1 MPKKSQAALIG
12 TISSLVCLILVPL
25 TAALANQ
32 ENPQP
37 PRFEKEIAAFEEGDR
52 TDPPPK
58 HAIVFVGSSTIRLWN
73 LQKSF
78 PGLDVINRGFGG
90 SELADSVRFA
100 PRIVTKYEPRLVVL
114 YAGDNDLAFG
124 KSPDQVVNDFRAFVT
139 LIHKELPKTRV
150 VYISIKP
157 SVARWKLWDKVQ
169 ATNKP
174 MAAICKQDSRLRYVD
189 LTGTLLGEDGTPKKE
204 LFLRDGLHLNDQ
216 GYTAWS
222 AALRPILEERPASE

>member
-1 MPKKSQAALIG
+1 MPKKPQTVLIG
-12 TISSLVCLILVPL
+12 IASGLVCLVFVPR
-25 TAALANQ
+25 TAGQANQ
-32 ENPQP
+32 TNSRP
-37 PRFEKEIAAFEEGDR
+37 PRFEKEIAAFEEKDR

-78 PGLDVINRGFGG
+78 PGLDVTNRGFGG
-90 SELADSVRFA
+90 SELSDSVRFA
-100 PRIVTKYEPRLVVL
+100 TRIVIKYEPRLVVL

-124 KSPDQVVNDFRAFVT
+124 KSPERVADDFRAFIT

-150 VYISIKP
+150 IYISIKP
-157 SVARWKLWDKVQ
+157 SVARWRLWDKVQ
-169 ATNKP
+169 ATNKQI
-174 MAAICKQDSRLRYVD
+174 AAICKQDSRLRYAD

-216 GYTAWS
+216 GYKVWS
-222 AALRPILEERPASE
+222 SALRPVLAEHPASN